1 MKKKIN
7 YLFFAVLAFFVAAC
21 NNSGSGQ
28 QLDAKSFSE
37 KIHEENNP
45 VILDVRTPE
54 EFSTGYISQAININY
69 NSEEFKQKV
78 NKLDKDETVY
88 VYCLAGSRS
97 ADAAKEMRESGFKNV
112 VELKGGILK
121 WKSASLEVTP
131 GTTAPKNLISLEHYN
146 AMINDSIPV
155 LVDFYAP
162 WCGPCRKLKPIL
174 EEIQKE
180 YSGKVKVVRINI
192 EENVELAQKMNVS
205 ELPVI
210 MIYQK
215 NKLQTRIN
223 TLVSKEELLKI
234 LF

>member
-1 MKKKIN
+1 MRKKIN
-7 YLFFAVLAFFVAAC
+7 YLFFAALTFFIAAC

-28 QLDAKSFSE
+28 QLDAKAFSE
-37 KIHEENNP
+37 KIHGENNP

-54 EFSTGYISQAININY
+54 EFSGGYITGAININY
-69 NSEEFKQKV
+69 NSDEFNTKSG
-78 NKLDKDETVY
+78 KLDKDETIY

-97 ADAAKEMRESGFKNV
+97 SDAAKEMRKAGFKNV

-121 WKSASLEVTP
+121 WKAAGLEVTP
-131 GTTAPKNLISLEHYN
+131 GNSAPKNLISLEQYN

-162 WCGPCRKLKPIL
+162 WCGPCRKLAPIL
-174 EEIQKE
+174 EEIKNE
-180 YSGKVKVVRINI
+180 NVGKVKVIRINI

-210 MIYQK
+210 IVYRN
-215 NKLQTRIN
+215 NKLQNRKN
-223 TLVSKEELLKI
+223 TLLTKEELLKL

>member
-1 MKKKIN
+1 M
-7 YLFFAVLAFFVAAC
+7 
-21 NNSGSGQ
+21 
-28 QLDAKSFSE
+28 
-37 KIHEENNP
+37 
-45 VILDVRTPE
+45 RTPE
-54 EFSTGYISQAININY
+54 EFSTGYIAGAMNINY
-69 NSEEFKQKV
+69 NSDEFKQKV

-97 ADAAKEMRESGFKNV
+97 ADAAKEMRESGFNNV
-112 VELKGGILK
+112 LELKGGILK
-121 WKSASLEVTP
+121 WKAAELEVTP
-131 GTTAPKNLISLEHYN
+131 GTNTPKNLISLEQYN
-146 AMINDSIPV
+146 VMINDSIPV

-180 YSGKVKVVRINI
+180 NTGKVKVVRINI

-215 NKLQTRIN
+215 NKLQTRKD
-223 TLVSKEELLKI
+223 TLVTKEELLKM